1 MARRNTPRRG
11 GRPISRGDSRPDG
24 LRPVALGAHW
34 RADGQ
39 PKSAYRSQGE
49 ALGVADERR
58 SESGV
63 DLNVY
68 QCDICRSWHLGSLG
82 RRTR

>member
-1 MARRNTPRRG
+1 M
-11 GRPISRGDSRPDG
+11 
-24 LRPVALGAHW
+24 HW

-49 ALGVADERR
+49 ALSVADERR

-63 DLNVY
+63 DLNAY
-68 QCDICRSWHLGSLG
+68 QCEICGSWHLGSYG
-82 RRTR
+82 RSER